1 MIEYYF
7 NFFVIVVFGGY
18 LANCLGFFN
27 IRFLILVV
35 LLIIIL
41 IMHDYLTL
49 SDEDEDG
56 EQNKK

>member
-7 NFFVIVVFGGY
+7 NFFVIVIFGGY
-18 LANCLGFFN
+18 LGHCIGFFN
-27 IRFLILVV
+27 IRFLILTV

-49 SDEDEDG
+49 SDEDED
-56 EQNKK
+56 EKK